1 MSYRSYNKTNEMIN
15 TYSGVTGSA
24 EKVAEANRNITDMRS
39 DILRLK
45 IMVQAMME
53 IMAEQGVD
61 PALIN
66 SKIEEIMERPDTFM
80 PVKKASKPCPSCG
93 RVITDNGGTPL
104 TGTCLYCGTV
114 VKFPPEF
121 HNGEKKPDDSGDDNP
136 GDNDPLDDQYTMPMQ

>member
-53 IMAEQGVD
+53 IMNERGIETEAVN
-61 PALIN
+61 AR
-66 SKIEEIMERPDTFM
+66 IEEIMTRPETFV
-80 PVKKASKPCPSCG
+80 PTTRLSKPCPKCG
-93 RVITDNGGTPL
+93 RIIMDNGNTPL
-104 TGTCLYCGTV
+104 MGSCLYCGEE
-114 VKFPPEF
+114 VKFVPLFET
-121 HNGEKKPDDSGDDNP
+121 GSKEPDQTGSEE
-136 GDNDPLDDQYTMPMQ
+136 

>member
-1 MSYRSYNKTNEMIN
+1 MHKYNSYNQASTMISNVTTEARN
-15 TYSGVTGSA
+15 T

-45 IMVQAMME
+45 VMVQAMME
-53 IMAEQGVD
+53 IMADQGID

-66 SKIEEIMERPDTFM
+66 SKIAEIMDRPETFM
-80 PVKKASKPCPSCG
+80 PVMRSSQPCPSCG

-104 TGTCLYCGTV
+104 TGSCLYCGTV

-121 HNGEKKPDDSGDDNP
+121 YNGEKKKDEPADDFPGDDFP
-136 GDNDPLDDQYTMPMQ
+136 GNDQYTMPM